1 MRQPGPNKTKHGPLR
16 DATITKA
23 IDVGK
28 GASMNH
34 PSILI
39 ASDSFKGS
47 VSSSRVADLIE
58 EGVHRVCP
66 GCPVAKLAIADG
78 GEGTVEAVVGALGG
92 EIREVEVSGP
102 LGDPVIARYG
112 LVSGGVAVIE
122 VAESSGITLIEQT
135 NENARNASSF
145 GVGQQI
151 LDAIAC
157 GARRIYVGLG
167 GSATSDGGVGMARAL
182 GARFLDAAGNP
193 VPRGLAGLESLEAID
208 CSRLNEKVASVEI
221 VALTDV
227 TNPLTGPTGAVCVY
241 GPQKGI
247 PVDELEKLDGWM
259 RHYSTLLEKCVGRDV
274 ASLPGA
280 GAAGGLGAAL
290 AAFCG
295 ARIERGIESVLD
307 IIDLEGAMDGVDLV
321 ITGEGRMDAQSA
333 YGKAPVGVAKR
344 AKRHGIPVVAVV
356 GGRADDLGS
365 VYDEGIDLVLS
376 IATGPLTLKEC
387 MERVDVLLPIAGENA
402 IRALMLGRR

>member
-1 MRQPGPNKTKHGPLR
+1 MK
-16 DATITKA
+16 
-23 IDVGK
+23 
-28 GASMNH
+28 H
-34 PSILI
+34 PSVLI

-47 VSSSRVADLIE
+47 VSSIGVADLIE
-58 EGVHRVCP
+58 KGVRRVYPDCT
-66 GCPVAKLAIADG
+66 VTKFAIADG
-78 GEGTVEAVVGALGG
+78 GEGTVEAVVRALGG
-92 EIREVEVSGP
+92 TLQEVEVSGP
-102 LGDPVIARYG
+102 LGDPVRAHYG
-112 LVSGGVAVIE
+112 LVSGGLAVIE

-135 NENARNASSF
+135 RENAKNASSL
-145 GVGQQI
+145 GVGQMI
-151 LDAIAC
+151 LDAIDH
-157 GARRIYVGLG
+157 GATKIYIGLG
-167 GSATSDGGVGMARAL
+167 GSATSDGGVGMAKAL
-182 GARFLDAAGNP
+182 GARFLDAEGAL
-193 VPRGLAGLESLEAID
+193 VPCGLAGLENLASID
-208 CSRLNEKVASVEI
+208 CSRLSERLASVEI

-227 TNPLTGPTGAVCVY
+227 TNPLTGPTGAVYVY

-247 PVDELEKLDGWM
+247 AADELEKLDGWM
-259 RHYSTLLEKCVGRDV
+259 SRYAEILGRAVGRDV
-274 ASLPGA
+274 AALPGA

-376 IATGPLTLKEC
+376 IATGPITLKEC
-387 MERVDVLLPIAGENA
+387 MERVDALLPIAGESA
-402 IRALMLGRR
+402 VRALMLGRR